1 MNEYRLNLRDFY
13 NTLLVLIELHNV
25 NIITS
30 DELRHIEGMMRVKYG
45 INDHSVFSL
54 NTLLSKFYY
63 ANMNIQNR
71 SYDGTK
77 DNQI

>member
-13 NTLLVLIELHNV
+13 NTLLVLKELYKV

-45 INDHSVFSL
+45 IKDNSVFSL
-54 NTLLSKFYY
+54 NTV
-63 ANMNIQNR
+63 AI
-71 SYDGTK
+71 
-77 DNQI
+77 